1 MSAIPRHLYTEEEY
15 LVLERQAVY
24 RSEYYRGEIF
34 AMAGSSSEHNLM
46 AGNLKT
52 YLHRQLRQRGCR
64 MYLLEMRLK
73 VAASGLYTYP
83 DAMIVCGTT
92 RYADDHVDT
101 VLNPAVVFEILS
113 DSTEAFDRGKKFDH
127 YRRIPTLQEYVLI
140 SQEKPL
146 VERFL
151 RETDMD
157 WKLQV
162 IEGLDATLALSSVDA
177 SITLAEIYEDIE
189 FPALE

>member
-1 MSAIPRHLYTEEEY
+1 MSAIPRPLYTEEEY
-15 LVLERQAVY
+15 LTLERQAAY

-52 YLHRQLRQRGCR
+52 YLHRPLRERGCR

-73 VAASGLYTYP
+73 VMATGLLTYP
-83 DAMIVCGTT
+83 DAMIVCGQT
-92 RYADDHVDT
+92 RYADEHVDT
-101 VLNPAVVFEILS
+101 VLNPIVIFEILS

-127 YRRIPTLQEYVLI
+127 YRRIPTLQAYILI
-140 SQEKPL
+140 SQERAL

-151 RETDMD
+151 RESDVE

-162 IEGLDATLALSSVDA
+162 IEGLSETLYLPAVDSMIALAD
-177 SITLAEIYEDIE
+177 IYEEID
-189 FPALE
+189 FPHTP